1 MFDVADVNTAQIIGI
16 YFIRRLLNNL
26 IILF

>member
-1 MFDVADVNTAQIIGI
+1 MFDVADVNTAQTIGI

-26 IILF
+26 LILF